1 MNMLNQKQKIVAI
14 IGGIVIVGIFVFYYI
29 NSTKDLYG
37 YDEIQ
42 NAEAEEEP
50 EEEKKQEIKNKII
63 IHITGAVTNEGI
75 VSVDEDA
82 RINDVIEAA
91 GGLTEDA
98 ELINVNLAYLVEDG
112 QKIYIPSKKDN
123 TEDGDDGEIVFQDA
137 GKSVLKEEEEKQN
150 EKIVNINTATEAE
163 LTSIPGVGSSTAE
176 KIITYRKENGKFKQV
191 EDIKNVSGIGEKK
204 FEAIKVY
211 IKT

>member
-1 MNMLNQKQKIVAI
+1 MNMLNQKQKILAI

-91 GGLTEDA
+91 GGLTKEAD
-98 ELINVNLAYLVEDG
+98 ISNVNLAYAVEDG
-112 QKIYIPSKKDN
+112 QKIYIPCKQDKAENIDN
-123 TEDGDDGEIVFQDA
+123 GEIVKQDA
-137 GKSVLKEEEEKQN
+137 GESVLEESEEGK
-150 EKIVNINTATEAE
+150 KTGLININKASQEQLQE
-163 LTSIPGVGSSTAE
+163 IPGV
-176 KIITYRKENGKFKQV
+176 RKFNSR
-191 EDIKNVSGIGEKK
+191 KNN
-204 FEAIKVY
+204 Y
-211 IKT
+211 I